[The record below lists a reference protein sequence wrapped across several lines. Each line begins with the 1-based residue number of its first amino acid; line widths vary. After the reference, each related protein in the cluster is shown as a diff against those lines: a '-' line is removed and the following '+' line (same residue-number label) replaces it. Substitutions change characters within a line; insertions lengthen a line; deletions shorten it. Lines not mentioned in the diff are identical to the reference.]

1 MSVRRPVPLLVIGAI
16 VAVLTLGWGAYSAV
30 SLMAYQSTYTDLSF
44 PASSVQH
51 LDIDAAGGVTIEA
64 SPAGSQAVT
73 VTRRVV
79 RGLRTPSY
87 SEAVVGD
94 TLRIRSD
101 CPVFADYHCFVSYS
115 IHVPAATSVVV
126 DTSGSSVHVHDLTGD
141 LDIGSSGGGV
151 EVARVSGTLKLDSSG
166 GGVRAT
172 GVSSKVVDADSSG
185 GGVFLSF
192 VAPPDSV
199 KASSSGGSAVVE
211 VPHDETSYRADVSSS
226 GGSRQLD
233 VKTDPDSTHV
243 IEIDSSGGSARL
255 RYPAG

>member
-1 MSVRRPVPLLVIGAI
+1 MPVRRPVPLLVIGAI
-16 VAVLTLGWGAYSAV
+16 VAVITLGWGGYSAV

-44 PASSVQH
+44 PVSSVQH
-51 LDIDAAGGVTIEA
+51 LDIRVSGGVTIDA
-64 SPAGSQAVT
+64 SPAGSQEVT

-87 SEAVVGD
+87 SEVIVGD

-101 CPVFADYHCFVSYS
+101 CPAFADYHCFVSYS
-115 IHVPAATSVVV
+115 IHVRASTSAVV
-126 DTSGSSVHVHDLTGD
+126 DTSGSGVHVHDLTGD

-151 EVARVSGTLKLDSSG
+151 ELARVSGTLKLDSSG

-172 GVSSKVVDADSSG
+172 SVSSKIVDADSSG
-185 GGVFLSF
+185 GGVFLNFAS
-192 VAPPDSV
+192 PPDNV

-211 VPHDETSYRADVSSS
+211 VPHDETAYAADVSSS
-226 GGSRQLD
+226 GGSRQVD
-233 VKTDPDSTHV
+233 VKTDPESTHV

-255 RYPAG
+255 RYPTG

>member
-1 MSVRRPVPLLVIGAI
+1 MPVRRPVPLLVIGAI
-16 VAVLTLGWGAYSAV
+16 VAVITLGWGGYSAV

-44 PASSVQH
+44 PASSVRH
-51 LDIDAAGGVTIEA
+51 LDVRTSGGVTIEA
-64 SPAGSQAVT
+64 SPAGSQDVT

-87 SEAVVGD
+87 SEAIVGD
-94 TLRIRSD
+94 TLTIRSS
-101 CPVFADYHCFVSYS
+101 CPIFADYHCFVSYS
-115 IHVPAATSVVV
+115 IHVPASTSVVV
-126 DTSGSSVHVHDLTGD
+126 DTSGSGVHVHDLTGD

-172 GVSSKVVDADSSG
+172 AVSSKVVSADSSG
-185 GGVFLSF
+185 GGVFVSF
-192 VAPPDSV
+192 VSPPDDV
-199 KASSSGGSAVVE
+199 KVSSSGGGAVVE
-211 VPHDETSYRADVSSS
+211 VPHDETSYQAKVTSS

-255 RYPAG
+255 RYAAG